1 MTDTMSANAPV
12 SPAPVDPDSPT
23 QAQQICLVASFI
35 VSGIA
40 LLFAGFIYLLVH
52 HHNMVVASGQGSG
65 HVATMMGHWDPYSDL
80 PLYMFTM
87 FVVGVAALILALI
100 GAPAARQAWVNVVAG
115 ALAVSILMVPLVVI
129 ANKLL
134 TVGIFPNI
142 GGGD

>member
-1 MTDTMSANAPV
+1 MTDTMPASAAN
-12 SPAPVDPDSPT
+12 SPARVAPDTGT

-52 HHNMVVASGQGSG
+52 HHNMVVATGEGSG
-65 HVATMMGHWDPYSDL
+65 HSVTMMGHWDPYSDL

-87 FVVGVAALILALI
+87 FVVGVAALVLALI
-100 GAPAARQAWVNVVAG
+100 GAPAARQPWVNVVAG
-115 ALAVSILMVPLVVI
+115 ALAVTIFMVPIVVI

-134 TVGIFPNI
+134 TVGIFPNM
-142 GGGD
+142 GGD